1 MSRTVVVVG
10 GTVGVVVVVS
20 IVVVV
25 VSIVVSVEVVV
36 DTSSTVVS
44 VTSSPEASEA
54 TEVSVAY
61 CDADCAPQPETATNR
76 NITEIL
82 VSFTVL
88 TLVVRDPQKS
98 EAH

>member
-10 GTVGVVVVVS
+10 GTVVVVVVVVV
-20 IVVVV
+20 IVVV

-44 VTSSPEASEA
+44 VTSSPEASEV

-61 CDADCAPQPETATNR
+61 CDADCAPQPETTTNR
-76 NITEIL
+76 KITEIL
-82 VSFTVL
+82 ASFTVL

-98 EAH
+98 EAN